1 MAAVSKGAIATLSM
15 LTVVSPASGLLVK
28 TKDEDSFYKGC
39 LVGMTSIVVLML
51 FASVLWLAWRFKQWV
66 FRDRDSEQIEY
77 SDEGT
82 QTEELID
89 GVKVVSPDIIWHTLS
104 GECYHTNP
112 KCIGLTLASS
122 LLEKRACK
130 TCKVH
135 EDASFS
141 PVHSGLRMRGRG
153 NNAQPSAL
161 SRG

>member
-1 MAAVSKGAIATLSM
+1 MSM
-15 LTVVSPASGLLVK
+15 IYQLTPVSGLLVK
-28 TKDEDSFYKGC
+28 IKDEDSFYKGC
-39 LVGMTSIVVLML
+39 LVGMPSIVVLML
-51 FASVLWLAWRFKQWV
+51 FISVLCLAWRFKRWV
-66 FRDRDSEQIEY
+66 FRGGGGSEQIEY

-82 QTEELID
+82 QTEELVD

-122 LLEKRACK
+122 RLEKRACK

-141 PVHSGLRMRGRG
+141 QVHSGLRMRGRG
-153 NNAQPSAL
+153 NNAQPSGL